1 MIARTEEDFN
11 GLKEIGKI
19 VASIRDELVQRTIPG
34 ITTKELDDLA
44 GELFEKAGAVSA
56 PKVNIISRDLLVL
69 VLMKKWHMV
78 FREIGLF
85 KKGTSSILMC
95 LAPRTVILQ
104 IRDSR
109 LS

>member
-44 GELFEKAGAVSA
+44 GEL
-56 PKVNIISRDLLVL
+56 
-69 VLMKKWHMV
+69 
-78 FREIGLF
+78 
-85 KKGTSSILMC
+85 
-95 LAPRTVILQ
+95 
-104 IRDSR
+104 
-109 LS
+109 

>member
-1 MIARTEEDFN
+1 MIAKTEEDFN

-44 GELFEKAGAVSA
+44 GELLRKLAQFLLQ
-56 PKVNIISRDLLVL
+56 KVNIISRDLLVL

-104 IRDSR
+104 IRESR